1 MKLLM
6 KALIIIFVIGLQG
19 CAFTKD
25 ILKTIEDMS
34 IDDIY
39 WHR

>member
-6 KALIIIFVIGLQG
+6 KALITIFVIGLQG
-19 CAFTKD
+19 CAFTKEV
-25 ILKTIEDMS
+25 LHTIEDMH

-39 WHR
+39 WHK